1 MSQARGFVDSTIGR
15 KVIMAL
21 TGAILFGFVLAHM
34 LGNLQVYLGPEA
46 MNNYA
51 VFLRHGVSTHHTRH

>member
-34 LGNLQVYLGPEA
+34 LGNLQVYLGP
-46 MNNYA
+46 
-51 VFLRHGVSTHHTRH
+51 VP